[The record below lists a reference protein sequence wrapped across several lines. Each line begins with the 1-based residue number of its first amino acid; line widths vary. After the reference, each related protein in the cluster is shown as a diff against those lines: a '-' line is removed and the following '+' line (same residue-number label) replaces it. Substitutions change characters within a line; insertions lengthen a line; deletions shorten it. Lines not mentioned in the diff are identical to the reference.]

1 MLGDVTDDPGD
12 QPIIDYRMSFAAE
25 RTYLAY
31 LRTSLALLATGIAVV
46 GALPDAG
53 HEGVRRW
60 MGAALVVAGLVTAVR
75 ARSRWRQLE
84 SVMRTGGPLPR
95 SSVDVF
101 AVTAVVVAGILGLVF
116 IALA

>member
-1 MLGDVTDDPGD
+1 MTDDSGD
-12 QPIIDYRMSFAAE
+12 KPILDYRMSFAAE

-60 MGAALVVAGLVTAVR
+60 MGAALVLSGLVTAVR

-84 SVMRTGGPLPR
+84 AVMQAGGQLPR
-95 SSVDVF
+95 SSIDVF
-101 AVTAVVVAGILGLVF
+101 AVSAVVVAGILGLVF